1 MLSVTPCSCA
11 GGNLGTSTCGGRD
24 VRQLMMDRQPLQAL
38 GIGVGDEVI
47 VPSFAPES
55 SAAAVVMVGAT
66 PVFADIDPR
75 TYCLDPASV
84 EAALTPRTSAVIA
97 VHLFGHP
104 APMRELGE
112 LAARQGIALVEEEEP
127 AGDVGEIARRRA
139 HARFLDSA
147 LTGVIVPYVEPGAHH
162 VYHHY
167 TVRIPGNGRP
177 DRDAFARALSRRGV
191 RATVSVP
198 TPVHRLAA
206 HRSREVLP
214 ETERAAAQA
223 LSLPVHSGLTQREL
237 THIADACNAL
247 GGLL

>member
-1 MLSVTPCSCA
+1 
-11 GGNLGTSTCGGRD
+11 
-24 VRQLMMDRQPLQAL
+24 MMDRQPLQGL
-38 GIGVGDEVI
+38 GIGAGDEVI

-55 SAAAVVMVGAT
+55 AAAAVVMVGAR

-75 TYCLDPASV
+75 TYCLDPAFV

-104 APMRELGE
+104 APMRELGTV
-112 LAARQGIALVEEEEP
+112 AARQGIALVEELVEEEEP
-127 AGDVGEIARRRA
+127 AGGMGEIARRRA
-139 HARFLDSA
+139 NAWFLDSV

-177 DRDAFARALSRRGV
+177 DRDAFARALAARGV

-206 HRSREVLP
+206 HRSRAQLP
-214 ETERAAAQA
+214 ETELAAAQA